1 MARAQGVQGSRT
13 SQSANEA
20 ARRRLDGKYAPPRKR
35 DLDFAFAAVFAASF
49 AASDSGRANDPED
62 LVDTDVYSDTDEDEE

>member
-1 MARAQGVQGSRT
+1 MPLLMD
-13 SQSANEA
+13 N
-20 ARRRLDGKYAPPRKR
+20 GKYAPPRQR

-62 LVDTDVYSDTDEDEE
+62 LVDTDVYSDTDEDEEGEGGD